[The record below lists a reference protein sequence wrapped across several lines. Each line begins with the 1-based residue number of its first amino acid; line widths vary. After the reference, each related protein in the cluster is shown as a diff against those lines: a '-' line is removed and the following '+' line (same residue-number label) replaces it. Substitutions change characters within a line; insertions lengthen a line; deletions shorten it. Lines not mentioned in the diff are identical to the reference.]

1 MKRPVVISNRLAEI
15 VASGKYFPKLAGNGN
30 LP

>member
-1 MKRPVVISNRLAEI
+1 MNRPVIVSNRLAEL
-15 VASGKYFPKLAGNGN
+15 VTSGKYFPKLAGNGN